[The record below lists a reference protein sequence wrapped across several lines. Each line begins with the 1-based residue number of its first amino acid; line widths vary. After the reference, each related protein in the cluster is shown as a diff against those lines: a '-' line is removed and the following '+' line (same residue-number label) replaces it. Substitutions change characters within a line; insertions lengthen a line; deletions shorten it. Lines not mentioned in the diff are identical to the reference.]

1 MVVVAGAAA
10 VVRKVMVGGVLD
22 VLVTALKQ
30 KPYTLLVHLSQI
42 SSSSSS
48 SDAKQQQPHDTP
60 HKTAPRL
67 SQSLHVVRCS
77 HC

>member
-30 KPYTLLVHLSQI
+30 NHIHCSVLGSTACAPQP
-42 SSSSSS
+42 
-48 SDAKQQQPHDTP
+48 DQQQ
-60 HKTAPRL
+60 
-67 SQSLHVVRCS
+67 QQQ
-77 HC
+77 